1 MRVKVMKPPRL
12 QKGDMIGLVSPAS
25 PPPSVERIEKA
36 VSYLENLG
44 YRVEVGKHVMDQ
56 YGYLA
61 GQDVER
67 ARDLNDFLKN
77 RTIKAIF
84 AIRGGYGTPRILR
97 LIDYDTIRKN
107 PKIIVGYSDITA
119 LQLALFAK
127 CRLVT
132 FSGPMAGVE
141 MWNSMDP
148 YTEEH
153 FWRLINSP
161 KKIGRLRNPPEET
174 IRAYGKGT
182 SEGILLGGNLALVL
196 SNLATP
202 YSPSY
207 NNTILFLED
216 VDEAPHRIDRMFAQ
230 LRNAGILS
238 NVAGLL
244 LGKFTDCV
252 PTDPSKPHLKTEEVL
267 EEFSQSVTVPLLANL
282 QFGHIPKKLTIPLGI
297 MAKLSTRSK
306 SIEILEG
313 AVE

>member
-1 MRVKVMKPPRL
+1 
-12 QKGDMIGLVSPAS
+12 MIGLVSPAS

-56 YGYLA
+56 CGYLA

-67 ARDLNDFLKN
+67 ARDFNDFLKN

-97 LIDYDTIRKN
+97 LIDYDIIRKN

-153 FWRLINSP
+153 FWRLLTSP
-161 KKIGRLRNPPEET
+161 KKIGRLKNPPEET

-267 EEFSQSVTVPLLANL
+267 EEFSRSVTVPLLANL
-282 QFGHIPKKLTIPLGI
+282 QFGHIPQKLTIPLGVK
-297 MAKLSTRSK
+297 ARLSTRMR
-306 SIEILEG
+306 SIEIMES
-313 AVE
+313 AVI

>member
-1 MRVKVMKPPRL
+1 MRVKVMKPPPL
-12 QKGDMIGLVSPAS
+12 QKRDVIGFVSPAS
-25 PPPSVERIEKA
+25 PPPSFERIEKA

-56 YGYLA
+56 CGYLA

-67 ARDLNDFLKN
+67 ARDFNDFLKN

-97 LIDYDTIRKN
+97 LIDYDIIRKN

-153 FWRLINSP
+153 FWRLLTSP
-161 KKIGRLRNPPEET
+161 KKIGRLKNPPEET

-282 QFGHIPKKLTIPLGI
+282 QFGHIPQKLTIPLGVK
-297 MAKLSTRSK
+297 ARLSTRMR
-306 SIEILEG
+306 SIEIMES
-313 AVE
+313 AVI